1 MKYFIYNCT
10 FLIIVLFFA
19 YINTKNE
26 LEAFTPKI
34 RELYRPYVRNMRI
47 ISDHLY
53 NKHSAN
59 ASNLFRRF
67 GIM

>member
-10 FLIIVLFFA
+10 FFIIVLFFS

-26 LEAFTPKI
+26 QEAFTPKI

-47 ISDHLY
+47 ISQDLY

-59 ASNLFRRF
+59 ASNLFRKI